1 MKALILV
8 GGYGTRLRPLTIN
21 YPKSTFPFA
30 NKPMVE
36 HQIEVLTLTR
46 RP

>member
-21 YPKSTFPFA
+21 YPKSTFPFL
-30 NKPMVE
+30 NIPMV
-36 HQIEVLTLTR
+36 
-46 RP
+46 